1 MFTGALL
8 TTAKTQEQPKCSPT
22 DDWLKEMPRIY
33 TMDYYSGI
41 KKNEILPFA
50 ATWMNR
56 EIITLSEVRQRR
68 TNHILCICGI

>member
-1 MFTGALL
+1 MFTGALF

-22 DDWLKEMPRIY
+22 DEWLKETPSIY

-50 ATWMNR
+50 ATWMN
-56 EIITLSEVRQRR
+56 
-68 TNHILCICGI
+68 